1 MIVPSCHVSQNKQCQ
16 RWCDSALSCV
26 FTWNTVI
33 LTARCHRFMHC
44 SRVHA
49 KLIVTSGW
57 HASLS
62 PTQLFA
68 FSKKKKKKNWVQDAP
83 PAHLGEENTFHL
95 SYRFWFSMNIVD
107 QTFSNDDE
115 INEKQIKGFLP
126 QTSGMDVFVF
136 RSSLIMCPRS
146 SSQLPVRIQHGPGRR
161 SWAVSSIQ
169 MQLRSLKLSLSL
181 WALGDPCT
189 SGLRFVAIGTR

>member
-1 MIVPSCHVSQNKQCQ
+1 MWLSSLMCLHLKHSDP
-16 RWCDSALSCV
+16 DS
-26 FTWNTVI
+26 
-33 LTARCHRFMHC
+33 
-44 SRVHA
+44 
-49 KLIVTSGW
+49 
-57 HASLS
+57 SLS
-62 PTQLFA
+62 SLHALFTCSCKVNRHLRMTHVIIPDST
-68 FSKKKKKKNWVQDAP
+68 FCLFQKKEKKNWVQDAP